1 MENDPAS
8 TPAPG
13 NAPAGL
19 RRSPLRSLVWT
30 VWAAVP
36 LLVRPVSG
44 FSSFCA
50 MVLLALWCAAS
61 LYLVAVPSRV
71 DDEADPDGR
80 RAAAKVALGLFAAR
94 ERAAVAAPPRP
105 RSQGPRPR
113 HQPVLRP
120 ARPRSRDRSLRPE
133 PAPLSRPTRIRREP
147 ASPVSRHSRRLPRH
161 RGNLEDSK
169 RSSDRRLRPAAAN
182 SPVSKLPRT
191 LTWPTREGEPKQPAV
206 KKPPRTT
213 IAG

>member
-80 RAAAKVALGLFAAR
+80 RAAAKVALGLFAAVGAFSAWEWTLDLVWR
-94 ERAAVAAPPRP
+94 RMPADEPPWLLRLDLVPKNLDLAINLSFVLLVLAPATGVFVL
-105 RSQGPRPR
+105 SQRR
-113 HQPVLRP
+113 FL
-120 ARPRSRDRSLRPE
+120 ARPESI
-133 PAPLSRPTRIRREP
+133 AN
-147 ASPVSRHSRRLPRH
+147 RLLLFL
-161 RGNLEDSK
+161 GI
-169 RSSDRRLRPAAAN
+169 
-182 SPVSKLPRT
+182 
-191 LTWPTREGEPKQPAV
+191 PAV
-206 KKPPRTT
+206 FLVTAEIWKILNVLLTVV
-213 IAG
+213 